1 MKINNIELE
10 LDIYDADIMEK
21 VENAITNVVEN
32 VNKECKT
39 NSESIRLQC
48 SAIMDCFNTIFG
60 EGIDKQIFGGK
71 TNLMKCV
78 EAFEILANEINNQK
92 AKLAKINNKYN
103 LNKIKR

>member
-10 LDIYDADIMEK
+10 LDMYDADMMKK
-21 VENAITNVVEN
+21 VEKAITNVVEN
-32 VNKECKT
+32 VNKVCKT

-60 EGIDKQIFGGK
+60 EGTDKNLFGGK
-71 TNLMKCV
+71 TNLIVCLD
-78 EAFEILANEINNQK
+78 AFEILANEINNQK